1 MFPLEIWLAY
11 TAACVLLVLSP
22 GPDNLLAVV
31 NQRLVR
37 QVCPFCAQETPFN
50 ERELAWLGLPA
61 GSCGKRGQGCER
73 CRNSGFY
80 GRLPVYDIMVVDDAL
95 ANAIADDA
103 SRETLRNKA
112 MNAGFRGIED
122 IAKARVIAGQTTSE
136 EVMRVAGVGPAP

>member
-1 MFPLEIWLAY
+1 
-11 TAACVLLVLSP
+11 
-22 GPDNLLAVV
+22 
-31 NQRLVR
+31 
-37 QVCPFCAQETPFN
+37 
-50 ERELAWLGLPA
+50 
-61 GSCGKRGQGCER
+61 
-73 CRNSGFY
+73 
-80 GRLPVYDIMVVDDAL
+80 MVVDDAL